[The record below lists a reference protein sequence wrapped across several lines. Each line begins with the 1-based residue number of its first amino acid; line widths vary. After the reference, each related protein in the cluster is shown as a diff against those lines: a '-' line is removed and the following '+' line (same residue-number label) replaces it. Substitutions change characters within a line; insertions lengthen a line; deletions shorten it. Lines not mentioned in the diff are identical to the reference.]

1 MLCTH
6 AKLGYM
12 PLRALLLGLVL
23 TCMGGAGCS
32 EADTPAA
39 APPGPP
45 PPFAY
50 SLYLD
55 GKTPKPGADLVL
67 VQRPE
72 HLEHVYAQ
80 RGDVKAELLFGWL
93 EHQFEQTGVR
103 FADMTAL
110 ACALDL
116 PIRCTPDWEFI
127 DSVLGHS
134 DGPGARHLR
143 QVLADSFSAQA
154 RKRGVENTVVLSIAQ
169 AVLARGMLKSAVGK
183 ATVAAETRAAAG
195 PMPRGGVK
203 GATAEAMPLPA
214 AGEEAAA
221 AGAERL
227 VTVTGRL
234 RVPRDLSAIQTRLV
248 ETEALEIGARQTA
261 VLEDLGR
268 LRPLPERP
276 PAGVTAGEALWRDYV
291 TYWERRFSEL
301 SAVDAQVAGIRP
313 PLTWESYQLFRTR
326 FARAMKFQS
335 DVSAMLQ
342 GEVERPHGKRQL
354 LQGMEKPQMDENV
367 GLAHAGSDARTFVDQ
382 LVLDE
387 ATLQSASPRVE
398 TFSTKQRDFRQMSDQ
413 NLRAQVEADAR
424 EALRKYGGTVEIR
437 RQGHPLF
444 ERRVPVSRVHLVYD
458 SGMIPDLHDVGREM
472 VTAAKKWGVDLHFH
486 HAP

>member
-1 MLCTH
+1 
-6 AKLGYM
+6 M
-12 PLRALLLGLVL
+12 PLRTLLLGLVL
-23 TCMGGAGCS
+23 TCMGGTGCS
-32 EADTPAA
+32 EANAPAA
-39 APPGPP
+39 APPVPP

-50 SLYLD
+50 SLYLK
-55 GKTPKPGADLVL
+55 GTTPTPGADLVL

-72 HLEHVYAQ
+72 HLEHVYA
-80 RGDVKAELLFGWL
+80 RRDSADEAKLLFKWL
-93 EHQFEQTGVR
+93 ESQFQRTGVR

-154 RKRGVENTVVLSIAQ
+154 RQRGVENTVVLSIAQ

-183 ATVAAETRAAAG
+183 ATVAAEARATAG
-195 PMPRGGVK
+195 PVPRGGLR
-203 GATAEAMPLPA
+203 GATAEAKPPPA
-214 AGEEAAA
+214 VGEEAAA
-221 AGAERL
+221 AGAERF

-234 RVPRDLSAIQTRLV
+234 RAPRDLSAIQAGLV
-248 ETEALEIGARQTA
+248 EAEALETGARQTA
-261 VLEDLGR
+261 VLKDLAR

-301 SAVDAQVAGIRP
+301 SGVDARAADIRP
-313 PLTWESYQLFRTR
+313 PLTWENYRLFRTR
-326 FARAMKFQS
+326 FERAMKFQS

-342 GEVERPHGKRQL
+342 GEVEMPQGKRQL
-354 LQGMEKPQMDENV
+354 LQEMERPQMSENV
-367 GLAHAGSDARTFVDQ
+367 GLAREGSDARTYVDQ
-382 LVLDE
+382 LVVDE
-387 ATLQSASPRVE
+387 TTLQSASPRVE
-398 TFSTKQRDFRQMSDQ
+398 TFSTKHRDFTQMSDQ
-413 NLRAQVEADAR
+413 SLRAQVEADAR

-458 SGMIPDLHDVGREM
+458 SGMIPNLHDLGREM
-472 VTAAKKWGVDLHFH
+472 VTAAKKWGVELHFH

>member
-1 MLCTH
+1 
-6 AKLGYM
+6 M
-12 PLRALLLGLVL
+12 PLHALLLGLVL
-23 TCMGGAGCS
+23 TCVGGAGCS
-32 EADTPAA
+32 EADAPAV
-39 APPGPP
+39 APPVPP

-50 SLYLD
+50 SLYIEN
-55 GKTPKPGADLVL
+55 KTPTPGADLVL

-72 HLEHVYAQ
+72 HLERVYADRKENSEAKQ
-80 RGDVKAELLFGWL
+80 LFGWL
-93 EHQFEQTGVR
+93 ESQFEGTGVR
-103 FADMTAL
+103 FANMTAL

-154 RKRGVENTVVLSIAQ
+154 RQRGVENTVVLSIAQ
-169 AVLARGMLKSAVGK
+169 AVLTRGMLKSAVGK
-183 ATVAAETRAAAG
+183 ATVAAAARATAG
-195 PMPRGGVK
+195 SMPRGGVR
-203 GATAEAMPLPA
+203 GVTAEAKPLPA
-214 AGEEAAA
+214 AGEEAAS

-234 RVPRDLSAIQTRLV
+234 RAPRDLSAIQARLV
-248 ETEALEIGARQTA
+248 EAEALETGARQTA
-261 VLEDLGR
+261 VLKDLAK
-268 LRPLPERP
+268 LRPLPESP

-301 SAVDAQVAGIRP
+301 SGPDARTAGIRP
-313 PLTWESYQLFRTR
+313 PLTWENYRLFRTR

-342 GEVERPHGKRQL
+342 GEVELPQGKRQL
-354 LQGMEKPQMDENV
+354 LQEMASPQMSENV
-367 GLAHAGSDARTFVDQ
+367 GLAREGSDARTYVDQ
-382 LVLDE
+382 LVVDE
-387 ATLQSASPRVE
+387 ATLQNASPRVE
-398 TFSTKQRDFRQMSDQ
+398 TFSTKQRDFTQMSDQ
-413 NLRAQVEADAR
+413 SVRAQVEADAR

-458 SGMIPDLHDVGREM
+458 SGMVPDLQNLSREM